1 MSENEISA
9 LRAGGEFKPGA
20 QSTIVAP
27 TDETQMPPIPEELS
41 ILPMRGFVVFPG
53 TVVPLN
59 VQRAASLKLLDE
71 TLPRTKVIGLVTQ
84 RDETKEDPAPQ
95 DLYPIGTAALVLKL
109 LRQSDDHVVVI
120 TQGLRRFSLR
130 KIVATSPFLRAEVDL
145 PKSISPPES
154 KEWEATFRNLRDSA
168 TKLFELTPDAPE
180 QVRLMILN
188 IDNAEQLADF
198 LAPNLN
204 IDVGEK
210 QAILEELDVEKRVRA
225 VQKHI
230 SAQLEIAE
238 IQQRLQKDVASQFS
252 DAQRRAYLRSQI
264 KAIQRELGE
273 AEAGSEEQAQ
283 QLRKRLEEA
292 NPPEEVMKQA
302 ERELKRLD
310 FIPPASPEF
319 SVIVSYIEI
328 IADLPWN
335 KLSKDKLDLDQAQ
348 RILDRD
354 HYDLE
359 KVKKRLIE
367 YLAVRKLNPQGHG
380 AILCFLGPP
389 GVGKTSLGQSIAD
402 ALGRKFVRISLGGM
416 RDEAEIR
423 GHRRTY
429 IGSMPGRIIQELRR
443 CGTRNPVFMLDEID
457 KIGADFRGDPASA
470 LLEVLD
476 PRQNHAFVDRYLDVP
491 FDLSQVIFIGT
502 ANYIEGIPEPLR
514 DRIEVISI
522 PGYTEREKL
531 EIAKRYL
538 VPRQLE
544 ENGLKPEQCVW
555 EDDALRRVINDYTHE
570 AGVRE
575 LERQIGAICRGIAS
589 QVARGKTE
597 HVTVTPDV
605 VREMLGPAK
614 YVRETKLKTS
624 KPGVVTGLAYTPQGG
639 EVLHIEATRYSGK
652 GNITLTGHIGEVM
665 KESVQAA
672 LSLLRSRDGQL
683 GVNSEDFR
691 KMDIHVHVPAG
702 AVPKDGPSAGIAM
715 FTALASLF
723 SNKPVRPDVA
733 MTGEITLR
741 GLVLPIGGLKE
752 KSLAAMRA
760 GISTVIIPKLNE
772 KDLVD
777 VPEEV
782 KQKIKFVPVE
792 NVDEVLAVA
801 LEKNGGSVRSRK
813 QIGLSAPKL
822 ADALTRKR

>member
-1 MSENEISA
+1 MSGKELST
-9 LRAGGEFKPGA
+9 LRSGVESKPGTE
-20 QSTIVAP
+20 STIAAG
-27 TDETQMPPIPEELS
+27 TGETQTPHVPEELS
-41 ILPMRGFVVFPG
+41 ILPVRGLVIFPG
-53 TVVPLN
+53 TIIPLTI
-59 VQRAASLKLLDE
+59 QRASSLKLLDD
-71 TLPRTKVIGLVTQ
+71 TLPRTKVIGLLTQ
-84 RDETKEDPAPQ
+84 RDEAKENPEPG
-95 DLYPIGTAALVLKL
+95 DLYTVGTAALVLKL
-109 LRQSDDHVVVI
+109 IRQADDNVLVI
-120 TQGLRRFSLR
+120 VQGLRRFSLR

-145 PKSISPPES
+145 PESIVPVQSN
-154 KEWEATFRNLRDSA
+154 EWEATFRNLRDSA
-168 TKLFELTPDAPE
+168 ARLFELAPDAPE
-180 QVRLMILN
+180 QARLMVLN
-188 IDNAEQLADF
+188 IETPEQLADF

-204 IDVGEK
+204 VEIAQK
-210 QAILEELDVEKRVRA
+210 QALLEELNVEKRVQ
-225 VQKHI
+225 VIQKQI

-238 IQQRLQKDVASQFS
+238 IQQKLQKDVASQFS

-273 AEAGSEEQAQ
+273 TDGGGEEQAQ
-283 QLRKRLEEA
+283 QLRTRLEEA
-292 NPPEEVMKQA
+292 RPPEEVMKQA

-335 KLSKDKLDLDQAQ
+335 KLSPDNIDLDQAQ
-348 RILDRD
+348 KILDRD

-367 YLAVRKLNPQGHG
+367 YLAVRKLNPEGHG

-476 PRQNHAFVDRYLDVP
+476 PRQNDKFVDRYLDVP

-502 ANYIEGIPEPLR
+502 ANYIEGIPGPLR
-514 DRIEVISI
+514 DRIEVISL

-538 VPRQLE
+538 VNRQMA
-544 ENGLKPEQCVW
+544 ENGLKPDQVEWQD
-555 EDDALRRVINDYTHE
+555 EAIRRMINDYTHE

-575 LERQIGAICRGIAS
+575 LERQIASVCRGIAS

-597 HVTVTPDV
+597 RATVTSELV
-605 VREMLGPAK
+605 VEMLGPAK

-624 KPGVVTGLAYTPQGG
+624 KPGVVTGLAYTPTGG
-639 EVLHIEATRYSGK
+639 EVLHIEATRYPGK
-652 GNITLTGHIGEVM
+652 GNITLTGQIGDVM

-683 GVNSEDFR
+683 GVNSEQFR

-723 SNKPVRPDVA
+723 SGTPVRSDVA

-777 VPEEV
+777 VPEEA
-782 KQKIKFVPVE
+782 KQKLKFVPVE
-792 NVDEVLAVA
+792 NVDEVLTAA
-801 LEKNGGSVRSRK
+801 LEKKDGAAPRSEPE
-813 QIGLSAPKL
+813 S
-822 ADALTRKR
+822 T